1 MELIKIW
8 IDLSEDWKI
17 SQIKYNSNECNNV
30 IEITKNEF
38 EKLMNSSIPYQII
51 FKELENKYINN
62 ET

>member
-38 EKLMNSSIPYQII
+38 EKLMNSSISYQMI